1 MNSIFWLQV
10 VLLNLQISKMDFMK
24 RAIGIIAVSIIR
36 ETNWILIVIGGII
49 FAISP
54 YFEYNR
60 TRKFKKP

>member
-1 MNSIFWLQV
+1 
-10 VLLNLQISKMDFMK
+10 MK